1 MLELFTDPKS
11 WILLGMGI
19 VLSFWGGII
28 GGSSFFSVGLLQL
41 LFPGAGF
48 GVIIGNQKCSGMGR
62 GLASLIVL
70 WKEIEWR
77 KIFPLIAFASA
88 GTIVGA
94 SAIAQLN
101 SKWLLPAI
109 IVAIFFSELAPK
121 ISKKFSRRHFLGA
134 SSALGLYTGFLGIG
148 SGIAIL
154 ALLRTQWPKN
164 SDIMHLHIQ
173 KRIVIVILNMIAVIA
188 HGLHGNLVLAMW
200 LPFFIGNFI
209 GGTASSYLLLH
220 MRKLSGKTQHH
231 LLYAS
236 FAFALIVAL
245 WKAFS

>member
-1 MLELFTDPKS
+1 MLELFIDPKS

-19 VLSFWGGII
+19 VLSFWGAII
-28 GGSSFFSVGLLQL
+28 GGSSFFYIGLLQL

-70 WKEIEWR
+70 WKEIEWK
-77 KIFPLIAFASA
+77 KIFPLIAFASV

-94 SAIAQLN
+94 SIIAKLDP
-101 SKWLLPAI
+101 KWLFPAI

-121 ISKKFSRRHFLGA
+121 ISKKFSKHHFLGA
-134 SSALGLYTGFLGIG
+134 SSALGIYNGFLGMG
-148 SGIAIL
+148 AGIVIL
-154 ALLRTQWPKN
+154 ALLRTQWPKS
-164 SDIMHLHIQ
+164 SDIMHLQIQ
-173 KRIVIVILNMIAVIA
+173 KRIVIVILNIIAVIA

-200 LPFFIGNFI
+200 FPFFIGNFI

-220 MRKLSGKTQHH
+220 MRKLSGKTQQHF
-231 LLYAS
+231 LYAS
-236 FAFALIVAL
+236 FAFALFVAA
-245 WKAFS
+245 WETFG